1 MFQLVLQ
8 LVLRPRFDSANSF
21 PGDTTF
27 YQTGD
32 GHLMIDLG
40 DRRIEVEKEDISKLR
55 KLLDLYQ
62 EP

>member
-1 MFQLVLQ
+1 MFK

-27 YQTGD
+27 YQTG
-32 GHLMIDLG
+32 DLG